1 MVCLKISAQLN
12 PEDKKIMDS
21 LLKNDEMLKMI
32 NNLGKGSSYLRVSMG
47 IGNNLFSNSAKQV
60 ETLQNNNPLVFTPS
74 VSYYH
79 RSGFGLSSTGFLFN
93 ENKQTNFYQYSL
105 TPFFSYQKSKVLDIN
120 LSYTH
125 YFEKDFYSPHSSPV
139 QDEFYGAIT
148 FKKSWIRPGVAT
160 SYSTGQFNQVVRIDT
175 TIKVSNREVR
185 IKYID
190 SAKIHLSSLY
200 FAGTVEHTFT
210 FYNLFS
216 VKDGLLFTPQ
226 LSLISGINSYKVNH
240 SSSLENY
247 KAFTKKQI
255 KRVRHF
261 QSQSGNSQ
269 FDLQSLGLDVD
280 INYVLGKFYL
290 EPEIYFD
297 YYLPSTTDN
306 RFSQIYSLNIG
317 ITF

>member
-1 MVCLKISAQLN
+1 MQRILFFFLISIMVCLKISAQLN

-47 IGNNLFSNSAKQV
+47 IGNNLFSNGAKQV

-139 QDEFYGAIT
+139 QDDPCRRVIA
-148 FKKSWIRPGVAT
+148 
-160 SYSTGQFNQVVRIDT
+160 RIFFT
-175 TIKVSNREVR
+175 ASPSVNAGISELRGEVR
-185 IKYID
+185 
-190 SAKIHLSSLY
+190 
-200 FAGTVEHTFT
+200 G
-210 FYNLFS
+210 
-216 VKDGLLFTPQ
+216 
-226 LSLISGINSYKVNH
+226 
-240 SSSLENY
+240 
-247 KAFTKKQI
+247 
-255 KRVRHF
+255 
-261 QSQSGNSQ
+261 
-269 FDLQSLGLDVD
+269 
-280 INYVLGKFYL
+280 
-290 EPEIYFD
+290 
-297 YYLPSTTDN
+297 
-306 RFSQIYSLNIG
+306 
-317 ITF
+317 